1 MDFYDFID
9 YVKENILD
17 FMPSSYENA
26 DVGVQEV
33 TKNNGLVLHGLT
45 IRTGESNIVPTL
57 YLDDIFKGYE
67 SGDSLDQVMIRIAD
81 SYVEADTQ
89 KDIDAS
95 FITDFESV
103 KSHIVPH
110 LVNREENAEKL
121 MGVPYKMVNDLAAI
135 FYIEVGRNGDGVMQ
149 ACITNDL
156 MNMYGVDANE
166 LYDISVKNLNT
177 ISVPSFR
184 GMSEV
189 ISQDF
194 GMDVPTPDE
203 EQMYVITNGDK
214 VNGSAQM
221 LNEHLMDQASARI
234 GGDFYIIPSSV
245 HEVLAVPV
253 GRMEVD
259 ELEGMVRE
267 VNSTQVAKED
277 KLSDT
282 VYAFDS
288 VNREVIFGRDLTS
301 VEDREL
307 ALMEKVNDAI
317 CNLEKGFSMDS
328 SKPYVDLGKEAV
340 KLKTELDPKLFENFK
355 RMAKKHGIVLE
366 KKQKERVER

>member
-135 FYIEVGRNGDGVMQ
+135 FYIDVGRNGDGVMQ

-156 MNMYGVDANE
+156 MDMYGVDANE

-234 GGDFYIIPSSV
+234 GGDFYIIPSSI

-259 ELEGMVRE
+259 ELEAMVRD

-288 VNREVIFGRDLTS
+288 VNREVIIGRDLTS

>member
-135 FYIEVGRNGDGVMQ
+135 FYIDVGRNGDGVMQ

-156 MNMYGVDANE
+156 MDMYGVDANE

-234 GGDFYIIPSSV
+234 GGDFYIIPSSI

-259 ELEGMVRE
+259 ELEAMVRD

-366 KKQKERVER
+366 KKQKERVDR

>member
-1 MDFYDFID
+1 
-9 YVKENILD
+9 
-17 FMPSSYENA
+17 
-26 DVGVQEV
+26 
-33 TKNNGLVLHGLT
+33 
-45 IRTGESNIVPTL
+45 
-57 YLDDIFKGYE
+57 
-67 SGDSLDQVMIRIAD
+67 
-81 SYVEADTQ
+81 
-89 KDIDAS
+89 
-95 FITDFESV
+95 
-103 KSHIVPH
+103 
-110 LVNREENAEKL
+110 
-121 MGVPYKMVNDLAAI
+121 
-135 FYIEVGRNGDGVMQ
+135 
-149 ACITNDL
+149 
-156 MNMYGVDANE
+156 
-166 LYDISVKNLNT
+166 
-177 ISVPSFR
+177 
-184 GMSEV
+184 
-189 ISQDF
+189 
-194 GMDVPTPDE
+194 
-203 EQMYVITNGDK
+203 MYVITNGDK

-234 GGDFYIIPSSV
+234 GGDFYIIPSSI

-259 ELEGMVRE
+259 ELEAMVRD

>member
-110 LVNREENAEKL
+110 LVNCEENAEKL
-121 MGVPYKMVNDLAAI
+121 MGVPYKKVNDLAAI
-135 FYIEVGRNGDGVMQ
+135 FYIDVGRNGDGVMQ

-156 MNMYGVDANE
+156 MDMYGVDANE

-194 GMDVPTPDE
+194 GMDVPMPEE

-234 GGDFYIIPSSV
+234 GGDFYIIPSSI

-259 ELEGMVRE
+259 ELEAMVRD

>member
-135 FYIEVGRNGDGVMQ
+135 FYIDVGRNGDGVMQ

-156 MNMYGVDANE
+156 MDMYGVDANE

-234 GGDFYIIPSSV
+234 GGDFYIIPSSI

-259 ELEGMVRE
+259 ELEAMVRD

>member
-135 FYIEVGRNGDGVMQ
+135 FYIDVGRNGDGVMQ

-156 MNMYGVDANE
+156 MDMYGVDANE

-194 GMDVPTPDE
+194 GMDVPMPEE

-234 GGDFYIIPSSV
+234 GGDFYIIPSSI

-259 ELEGMVRE
+259 ELEAMVRD

>member
-1 MDFYDFID
+1 MRTEHGI
-9 YVKENILD
+9 E
-17 FMPSSYENA
+17 SA
-26 DVGVQEV
+26 VG
-33 TKNNGLVLHGLT
+33 
-45 IRTGESNIVPTL
+45 R
-57 YLDDIFKGYE
+57 Y
-67 SGDSLDQVMIRIAD
+67 IA
-81 SYVEADTQ
+81 
-89 KDIDAS
+89 
-95 FITDFESV
+95 
-103 KSHIVPH
+103 SHYTSAV
-110 LVNREENAEKL
+110 
-121 MGVPYKMVNDLAAI
+121 
-135 FYIEVGRNGDGVMQ
+135 EVG
-149 ACITNDL
+149 
-156 MNMYGVDANE
+156 
-166 LYDISVKNLNT
+166 
-177 ISVPSFR
+177 
-184 GMSEV
+184 
-189 ISQDF
+189 F
-194 GMDVPTPDE
+194 GGKT
-203 EQMYVITNGDK
+203 Y
-214 VNGSAQM
+214 A
-221 LNEHLMDQASARI
+221 A
-234 GGDFYIIPSSV
+234 
-245 HEVLAVPV
+245 EVLAVPV

-259 ELEGMVRE
+259 ELEAMVRD

>member
-135 FYIEVGRNGDGVMQ
+135 FYIDVGRNGDGVMQ

-156 MNMYGVDANE
+156 MDMYGVDANE

-234 GGDFYIIPSSV
+234 GGDFYIIPSSI

-259 ELEGMVRE
+259 ELEAMVRD

-317 CNLEKGFSMDS
+317 CNLEKGFSMDT

>member
-156 MNMYGVDANE
+156 MDMYGVDANE

>member
-1 MDFYDFID
+1 MNFNEFID

-135 FYIEVGRNGDGVMQ
+135 FYIDVGRNGDGVMQ

-156 MNMYGVDANE
+156 MDMYGVDANE

-234 GGDFYIIPSSV
+234 GGDFYIIPSSI

-259 ELEGMVRE
+259 ELEAMVRD

>member
-366 KKQKERVER
+366 KKQKERVDR

>member
-1 MDFYDFID
+1 MNFKEFID
-9 YVKENILD
+9 YVEDNILD

-135 FYIEVGRNGDGVMQ
+135 FYIDVGRNGDGVMQ

-156 MNMYGVDANE
+156 MDMYGVDANE

-194 GMDVPTPDE
+194 GMDVPMPEE

-234 GGDFYIIPSSV
+234 GGDFYIIPSSI

-259 ELEGMVRE
+259 ELEAMVRD

-366 KKQKERVER
+366 KKQKERVDR